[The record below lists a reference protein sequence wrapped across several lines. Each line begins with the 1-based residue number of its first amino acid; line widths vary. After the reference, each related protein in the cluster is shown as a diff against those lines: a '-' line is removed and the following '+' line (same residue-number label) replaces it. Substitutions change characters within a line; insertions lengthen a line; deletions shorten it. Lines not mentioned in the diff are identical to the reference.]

1 MRSTE
6 QVGLAI
12 AAVSAAAL
20 GFAAQAATLGVP
32 GDYPTIQ
39 AAIDAAVAGDEVLVE
54 PGIYS
59 ETIDFLGKDIVVRSA
74 MGPGKT
80 ILDGTGLDSSLV
92 RCVSGEPSTAK
103 LAGFTL
109 RKGWSGSPLPAN
121 ETVMIGGGL
130 AVSNASPTIENCRFI
145 NNRTYYGGGAYF
157 YQSESSVI
165 DCVFHQNRAYADGG
179 GAQVFG
185 GNVVFD
191 GCTFT
196 YNLAVNSHGG
206 GAHVTQGSATF
217 VDSSLSNN
225 TANIGGGITFY
236 ATGGLVTLD
245 GCEID
250 GNIAAIA
257 GGFWVRPGFSDFL
270 LIDTEICA
278 NAPTPFVGR
287 YTDGGGNVF
296 CSGCRG
302 DLNSDGQ
309 VNSLDIGILLG
320 FWGFPGV
327 GIPVAADLNN
337 DAVVDAADLSIL
349 LGNWGACIAP

>member
-1 MRSTE
+1 MRS
-6 QVGLAI
+6 VGMGVLAI
-12 AAVSAAAL
+12 AMTSMTAFTVSS
-20 GFAAQAATLGVP
+20 QAAILAVP

-39 AAIDAAVAGDEVLVE
+39 SAIDAATDGDEVVVE

-74 MGPGKT
+74 MGPEKT

-92 RCVSGEPSTAK
+92 RCVSGEPATAR

-109 RKGWSGSPLPAN
+109 RKGWAGSPLPAN
-121 ETVMIGGGL
+121 TSVIIGGGL
-130 AVSNASPTIENCRFI
+130 AVSNASPTIENCHFI

-157 YQSESSVI
+157 YQSESRVV
-165 DCVFHQNRAYADGG
+165 DCVFHQNRAYTDGG
-179 GAQVFG
+179 GEQVFRG
-185 GNVVFD
+185 HVVFE
-191 GCTFT
+191 GGGFT
-196 YNLAVNSHGG
+196 YNLDVNSHGG
-206 GAHVTQGSATF
+206 GVHVTQGSATF
-217 VDSSLSNN
+217 MDCSLSNN

-250 GNIAAIA
+250 GNIAEVA
-257 GGFWVRPGFSDFL
+257 GGFWVRPGYTDFL
-270 LIDTEICA
+270 LIDTEVCA

-287 YTDGGGNVF
+287 YTDGGGNLF

-309 VNSLDIGILLG
+309 VNSADIGILLG

-337 DAVVDAADLSIL
+337 DAVVDAADLTIQIS
-349 LGNWGACIAP
+349 NWGSCIAP